1 MFDVFQQYLA
11 SKGSFT
17 QEDLA
22 LIQSL
27 SIIKKLRRRQ
37 YLLQEGDVWK
47 YYAFVAKG
55 CLRSY
60 HLDEKGVERIMKFSV
75 ENWWAGDRDSL
86 VNGTPSTT
94 NIDALEDAV
103 LIMFKKE
110 DFEQLCQ
117 QIPELNKVVN
127 TLVHRSYIAANHRI
141 QAAISYT
148 TEEKYRDFIE
158 KYPDLMN
165 RIPLHMIASYLGV
178 TPETLSRVRSQPAK
192 K

>member
-1 MFDVFQQYLA
+1 MFDIFQQYLA
-11 SKGSFT
+11 TKGTFTSEELATIEAKSFV
-17 QEDLA
+17 
-22 LIQSL
+22 
-27 SIIKKLRRRQ
+27 KKLRKRQ

-47 YYAFVAKG
+47 YYAFVCKG

-60 HLDEKGVERIMKFSV
+60 HLDDKGVERIMKFSV

-94 NIDALEDAV
+94 NIDVLEDAV

-110 DFEQLCQ
+110 DFETLCQ
-117 QIPELNKVVN
+117 QLPALNQVVN

-141 QAAISYT
+141 HAAISYT

-158 KYPDLMN
+158 KYPDLIS

-178 TPETLSRVRSQPAK
+178 TPETLSRIRSIPAK